1 MAEKKTIR
9 YSVVIPAYNAGRTL
23 PDTLTALKQQT
34 ISHEEYEVIVVDD
47 GSTDD
52 TADAARRFGVNC
64 IGQPNRGPAAARNHG
79 ARVAKGDI
87 ILFTDADCSPDRD
100 WLRQMTLPFQNEKTI
115 GVKGAYRTN
124 QKTLAARFAQA
135 EFEDRYDL
143 LGKAD
148 AIDMVD
154 TYSAA
159 FRKDM
164 FIKIGLFDESFPVA
178 NNEDTELS
186 YRMCAAGY
194 RLEFNPE
201 AIVYH
206 LHPDSFVKYLRLKF
220 KRGYWRM
227 IVYRNYPGKAIKD
240 TYTPI
245 VIKLQ
250 TMMAACSILSVLF
263 SIASPVL
270 LKLTGLLFL
279 GIMASSIPF
288 SVKTFK
294 KDPIIALI
302 SPLVVLG
309 RSLSFALGVFFSV
322 FYKKTSSLS
331 KR

>member
-23 PDTLTALKQQT
+23 PDTLAALKQQT
-34 ISHEEYEVIVVDD
+34 ISHDEYEVIVIDD

-64 IGQPNRGPAAARNHG
+64 ISQPNRGPAAARNHG

-100 WLRQMTLPFQNEKTI
+100 WLRQMALPFQNEKTI
-115 GVKGAYRTN
+115 GVKGAYHTN
-124 QKTLAARFAQA
+124 QKSLAARFAQA

-159 FRKDM
+159 FRKDI
-164 FIKIGLFDESFPVA
+164 FIKTGLFDESFPVA

-206 LHPDSFVKYLRLKF
+206 LHPDSFVNYLRLKF

-240 TYTPI
+240 TYTPM

-250 TMMAACSILSVLF
+250 TMMAACSIPSVLF
-263 SIASPVL
+263 SVAFPEL
-270 LKLTGLLFL
+270 LKITAGLSL
-279 GIMASSIPF
+279 GIMASSVSF
-288 SVKTFK
+288 SIKTFK
-294 KDPIIALI
+294 KDPVIGLI
-302 SPLVVLG
+302 SPVVVLG

-322 FYKKTSSLS
+322 FYKKKSS
-331 KR
+331 

>member
-1 MAEKKTIR
+1 MVEKKKIR
-9 YSVVIPAYNAGRTL
+9 YSVVIPAYNAGRSL
-23 PDTLTALKQQT
+23 PDTLAALKQQT
-34 ISHEEYEVIVVDD
+34 ISHDEYEVIVIDD

-52 TADAARRFGVNC
+52 TADAVRRFSVNC

-79 ARVAKGDI
+79 ARIAKGDI

-100 WLRQMTLPFQNEKTI
+100 WLRQMALPFQNEKTI

-124 QKTLAARFAQA
+124 QKALAARFAQA

-143 LGKAD
+143 LVKAD

-159 FRKDM
+159 FRKDI

-186 YRMCAAGY
+186 YRMCTAGY
-194 RLEFNPE
+194 RLEFNPK

-206 LHPDSFVKYLRLKF
+206 LHPDSFMKYLRLKF

-240 TYTPI
+240 TYTPV

-250 TMMAACSILSVLF
+250 TLMAACSIPSVLF
-263 SIASPVL
+263 SIAFPVL
-270 LKLTGLLFL
+270 LKVTAGLCL

-288 SVKTFK
+288 SLKTFK
-294 KDPIIALI
+294 KDTVIGLI
-302 SPLVVLG
+302 SPVVVLG
-309 RSLSFALGVFFSV
+309 RSLAFALGVFFSV
-322 FYKKTSSLS
+322 FYKKKSS
-331 KR
+331 